1 MRGVADKAGNKAQGT
16 TTWSFSVADFGASAA
31 SVHVTGLLLNVSASS
46 LNNAALTAI
55 KADLA
60 TLLGVADTRFT
71 NLEISNIWIGGVAMS
86 VLEFT
91 ITASASKT
99 ATSLA
104 QQLAETVQILAAGS
118 NALSSY
124 SSALKTAV
132 SSQVYRLDNDCLMQI
147 HCQSC
152 VQVRVVV
159 ASPAIASHHA
169 NSVYSG
175 ARRAATHT
183 DNGLLLFT

>member
-1 MRGVADKAGNKAQGT
+1 VRGVADKAGNKAQGSIS
-16 TTWSFSVADFGASAA
+16 WSFTVADFGASAA

-71 NLEISNIWIGGVAMS
+71 NLEISDAWIGGVAMS
-86 VLEFT
+86 ALEFT

-124 SSALKTAV
+124 SSALKIAV
-132 SSQVYRLDNDCLMQI
+132 SSQVYRLDWLL
-147 HCQSC
+147 C
-152 VQVRVVV
+152 VTDTLSTLCV
-159 ASPAIASHHA
+159 
-169 NSVYSG
+169 G
-175 ARRAATHT
+175 ARGC
-183 DNGLLLFT
+183 GLTCHSIAPRELCLQWRSSCSWTYRKWLVS

>member
-1 MRGVADKAGNKAQGT
+1 M
-16 TTWSFSVADFGASAA
+16 ADFGASSA
-31 SVHVTGLLLNVSASS
+31 SVHVTGLLLNVSSSS

-55 KADLA
+55 KTDLA

-71 NLEISNIWIGGVAMS
+71 NLEISDAWIDGVAMS
-86 VLEFT
+86 ALEFT
-91 ITASASKT
+91 ITAAASKT

-132 SSQVYRLDNDCLMQI
+132 SSQVYPLNGFLVI
-147 HCQSC
+147 SEHCQPC

-175 ARRAATHT
+175 ARRAAGHT
-183 DNGLLLFT
+183 ENGFVL